1 MYTSESEEG
10 VFGLPNNNPSASLE
24 SSICIN
30 ALTSFVNL
38 TSNID
43 SRRNRFLHAAKK
55 GRNCDWFS
63 CQFYVFLYVLKS
75 IRSSF
80 IAWTSGVAYV
90 WILVDFSFW
99 ASCHYSS
106 YTIPLDLQI
115 QKLNKVSAWKFF
127 CLQLLILLKKVE
139 MKSDESETRWQL
151 NKCLQLKPD
160 L

>member
-10 VFGLPNNNPSASLE
+10 VYNPTSLE

-55 GRNCDWFS
+55 GRNCAIDFHANFIFF
-63 CQFYVFLYVLKS
+63 C

-90 WILVDFSFW
+90 WIRVDFSSW

-115 QKLNKVSAWKFF
+115 QKLNKVSVWKFF
-127 CLQLLILLKKVE
+127 CLQLLILPKKVD
-139 MKSDESETRWQL
+139 MKSDESETR
-151 NKCLQLKPD
+151 
-160 L
+160 